1 MLCTY
6 IYHTCSVL
14 TSTIRALCLHLPHV
28 LCTYTIAAIL
38 MFYHAIVYEIPASL
52 CSRATRS
59 VGWII
64 FILCIPLF
72 LSYLSHRHPFLF
84 LYSLLPHIF
93 NCVSLSYHSSPLPLI
108 PFYSSSLL
116 FFIFSFLTLLLQ
128 FNLSSSSSF
137 KLLSIWHTP
146 LLLLLLLLLHL
157 LHLLLLLI
165 NIIPVHSTISI
176 EYSLILKRLISPYFT
191 P

>member
-14 TSTIRALCLHLPHV
+14 TSTIRALCLHLPYV

-116 FFIFSFLTLLLQ
+116 FFIFSFFHFLLSSFSSIFLPLLPLSSCQYDTLLY
-128 FNLSSSSSF
+128 FYSSSSS
-137 KLLSIWHTP
+137 
-146 LLLLLLLLLHL
+146 
-157 LHLLLLLI
+157 
-165 NIIPVHSTISI
+165 ST
-176 EYSLILKRLISPYFT
+176 YSTYSYS
-191 P
+191 